1 MGGYFCFGILT
12 FLFGKDKPITAIFFA
27 NLTLFY
33 SSSSESA
40 TSAVHGFRRRVES
53 ALWLSFL
60 KSRYVSQLP
69 LSEDLTQYEW
79 IKSNLRKQVLK
90 FGKGAQVI

>member
-1 MGGYFCFGILT
+1 
-12 FLFGKDKPITAIFFA
+12 
-27 NLTLFY
+27 
-33 SSSSESA
+33 
-40 TSAVHGFRRRVES
+40 
-53 ALWLSFL
+53 
-60 KSRYVSQLP
+60 